1 MGGESAAREPSPGEL
16 DQSFK
21 RGAIF
26 STSPRTSGGQA
37 VLSNVAFWKT
47 AKNAVD
53 GFSIYRS
60 LLMRLSKLAWPTLP
74 ISNSL
79 SLQVAHGPHAAR
91 REKYHVPKSDDAI
104 TTDFCHGIVG

>member
-1 MGGESAAREPSPGEL
+1 M
-16 DQSFK
+16 
-21 RGAIF
+21 F

-37 VLSNVAFWKT
+37 ALSKVAFWKT

-60 LLMRLSKLAWPTLP
+60 LLMRLSKLARPTLP

-79 SLQVAHGPHAAR
+79 SLQVAHGLITCRPQGEISCA
-91 REKYHVPKSDDAI
+91 EKR
-104 TTDFCHGIVG
+104 